1 MKYTKLD
8 PLSKHRVLGFTLLEL
23 TVVILVLL
31 ALASFGMISSS
42 SFVQWRLG
50 RGASEELR
58 SVYSAQ
64 RMYLAD
70 NPIAPVAT
78 LTDAMLIPYLPNR
91 SAVTPATLV
100 AAFQPI
106 KALTG
111 ANLGFNIRVSPPV
124 LTQGGAP
131 YDPSGG
137 PRDSLWDV
145 GE

>member
-1 MKYTKLD
+1 MKKKLTVSQ
-8 PLSKHRVLGFTLLEL
+8 LKKGLTIIEMTIVILILLGFLSLG
-23 TVVILVLL
+23 ILG
-31 ALASFGMISSS
+31 STQMDR
-42 SFVQWRLG
+42 WKLG
-50 RGASEELR
+50 RAASEDLR

-91 SAVTPATLV
+91 SAVPPATLV

-106 KALTG
+106 KAITG
-111 ANLGFNIRVSPPV
+111 ANLSFRITQSPPV
-124 LTQGGAP
+124 LVQGGVV

-137 PRDSLWDV
+137 SRDSLWDV